1 VVLESYSNAMSRPDA
16 LERVI
21 VADDHPLFRAAL
33 SAALKRVAPVAQI
46 VEAESLAGAKEA
58 LNGGEPGLICLD
70 LHMSDSA
77 GFVGLAELRRARPAV
92 PVVVVS
98 ASRAPG
104 VAARAL
110 EFGASGFIPKTA
122 GMDEL
127 CEALTAVISGDV
139 WAPEE
144 TGEEVD
150 EAAEAAARLAQLT
163 PAQLRVLQGLSAGR
177 LNKQIAYDMDIS
189 EATVK
194 AHVTA
199 VFRKLGVINRT
210 QATLVAQALNVEPPA
225 EQA

>member
-1 VVLESYSNAMSRPDA
+1 VVLESITDVMPNPDA

-33 SAALKRVAPVAQI
+33 AAALKRVAPAAEI
-46 VEAESLAGAKEA
+46 VEAESLAAAKQALDGADA
-58 LNGGEPGLICLD
+58 GLICLD

-77 GFVGLAELRRARPAV
+77 GFVGLAELRRARPAI

-98 ASRAPG
+98 ASQAPG

-122 GMDEL
+122 GMDDL
-127 CEALTAVISGDV
+127 CEALSAVIDGDI

-144 TGEEVD
+144 TGEEID
-150 EAAEAAARLAQLT
+150 EAIDAAARLAQLT
-163 PAQLRVLQGLSAGR
+163 PAQLRVLQGLAAGR

-225 EQA
+225 DRA